1 MKTIFFIFTLLC
13 TAVSFAMQPAQWFRD
28 VAPTVQEELRA
39 EDAEAAT
46 YELILLSRN
55 FDDPAVNRNQMI
67 QKVERLLKRGANA
80 NAAYKYQGITER
92 KKRVISQAI
101 PYFPEIV
108 ELLLRAGADPNS
120 PAYEASVTKASILF
134 QAIQKNNVRI
144 VTSLLRYG
152 ADPNF
157 ITEPPEQTPLFD
169 AITKGNPEIIRLL
182 LQAGANPN
190 WETNMRQITNTSN
203 RQLKMLNEILKRN
216 ESPEDTSIYPT
227 PLEFAQQKL
236 NEAQNEAEK
245 QSYRAIVQ
253 MLEHPRTITR
263 TGLEKIPIT
272 THLQKKLD
280 DQSIEQEVE
289 RIKVS
294 EQYKKSAQE
303 AAKKHL
309 EELKKEKQRESL

>member
-1 MKTIFFIFTLLC
+1 MKIRFAVYIIFLSSSL
-13 TAVSFAMQPAQWFRD
+13 SAMQPMQWMRD

-39 EDAEAAT
+39 EDAAAAT

-67 QKVERLLKRGANA
+67 QKVDRLLKRGANA
-80 NAAYKYQGITER
+80 NAEYKYPDIPER
-92 KKRVISQAI
+92 KERVISAAI

-120 PAYEASVTKASILF
+120 PAYDSLIKASILF
-134 QAIQKNNVRI
+134 KAIQKNNVRI

-203 RQLKMLNEILKRN
+203 RQLKMLNEIFKRN

-227 PLEFAQQKL
+227 PLEIAQQKL
-236 NEAQNEAEK
+236 NAAQTEAEK
-245 QSYRAIVQ
+245 QPYRAIVQ
-253 MLEHPRTITR
+253 MLEHPETITR
-263 TGLEKIPIT
+263 TGL
-272 THLQKKLD
+272 QKLT
-280 DQSIEQEVE
+280 
-289 RIKVS
+289 S
-294 EQYKKSAQE
+294 EQYKLIE
-303 AAKKHL
+303 PV
-309 EELKKEKQRESL
+309 LKGE